1 MEGEGKADDD
11 IVLTILTDAEEGEKR
26 KREKEEREGI
36 ERRKKRKIDRASM
49 HDAKYGRYTQ
59 YTELVERR
67 SAEEQKYPETIPTDR
82 IDCGVGVYVYSD
94 GLSVRQT
101 TTPFDRHKER
111 DVRRQVPVH
120 DHQCPVDQRDAAK
133 SDHRGVAGKR
143 E

>member
-1 MEGEGKADDD
+1 
-11 IVLTILTDAEEGEKR
+11 
-26 KREKEEREGI
+26 
-36 ERRKKRKIDRASM
+36 M

-82 IDCGVGVYVYSD
+82 IDCGVGVSVYSD

-120 DHQCPVDQRDAAK
+120 DHQIEVLQANGSELQENRVPPVK
-133 SDHRGVAGKR
+133 I
-143 E
+143 EN